1 MSYSQDRA
9 VSKDTA
15 LARLGA
21 LCYVLWGLV
30 HYNAAYGLFQFAG
43 TVPASMGRGRLQQDG
58 FYLAGLAT
66 IGIVVGVWL
75 NWRNDR
81 VGFWLNAVA
90 ISLGDIPFVLFV
102 LLPGYMP
109 FWPGVLGPA
118 LWIAGLSFTALERAL
133 DSAVEPETASRVAAA
148 MRCECTYQR

>member
-1 MSYSQDRA
+1 MSNSQDRA
-9 VSKDTA
+9 MSKGTA

-30 HYNAAYGLFQFAG
+30 HYNAAYGLFQLAG
-43 TVPASMGRGRLQQDG
+43 TAPVSMVRGRLQQDG

-81 VGFWLNAVA
+81 VGFWMNAVA
-90 ISLGDIPFVLFV
+90 VSLGDIPFVSFV

-118 LWIAGLSFTALERAL
+118 LWVAGLSFTTLGRAL
-133 DSAVEPETASRVAAA
+133 GSAVGPETGFSRRSSHA
-148 MRCECTYQR
+148 M

>member
-1 MSYSQDRA
+1 MSNSQDRA
-9 VSKDTA
+9 AGNDIV

-21 LCYVLWGLV
+21 LCYVLWGLL
-30 HYNAAYGLFQFAG
+30 HYSAAYGLFQLAD
-43 TVPASMGRGRLQQDG
+43 TVPASVVRARLQQDG

-66 IGIVVGVWL
+66 IGIIVGVWL

-81 VGFWLNAVA
+81 VGFWMNAVA
-90 ISLGDIPFVLFV
+90 VSLGDIPFVVLV

-118 LWIAGLSFTALERAL
+118 LWVAGLSFTALGRAL
-133 DSAVEPETASRVAAA
+133 GPVVGPETGFSHRSSHA
-148 MRCECTYQR
+148 M